1 MIQFLGAFTSG
12 QHIGA
17 IVLVFVFTIIELML
31 RRLKRQKSKEYQEK
45 KSSINSLE
53 EIEDV
58 SLEHY
63 RQLQQVD
70 VIRFLALVLGILM
83 ILGPYNVQVFSLL
96 AVAAGAFILAL
107 RESFSSFIAYFY
119 ILSNFKLGDDIKI
132 NGFLGEIVRI
142 KPLYTSLA
150 GKDEN
155 GDHNSKLYNIPNF
168 MFLGQSIEQQQLKS
182 DDYRKLSLQILY
194 THSAFTDDFESWV
207 GKMETFLKE
216 LLPKRAMTKVGH
228 FKGYA
233 GIRYKMDFD
242 YNDKGEV
249 VVKISFITRSFKIL
263 KMRES
268 IIMYVEALKKQPSEQ
283 SDKVTSKE

>member
-1 MIQFLGAFTSG
+1 MQFFETFSSG

-17 IVLVFVFTIIELML
+17 GVLVFIFTIIELML
-31 RRLKRQKSKEYQEK
+31 RRLKKQKSKEYQDK
-45 KSSINSLE
+45 KTTINSLE

-70 VIRFLALVLGILM
+70 VIRFLAFLLGILM
-83 ILGPYNVQVFSLL
+83 ILGAYNVQVFSLL

-107 RESFSSFIAYFY
+107 RESFTSFIAYFY

-150 GKDEN
+150 GKDET
-155 GDHNSKLYNIPNF
+155 GEHNSKLYNIPNF
-168 MFLGQSIEQQQLKS
+168 MFLGQPVEQQQLKS

-194 THSAFTDDFESWV
+194 TRDAFVDDFQTWIS
-207 GKMETFLKE
+207 KIETYLKE

-233 GIRYKMDFD
+233 GMRYKLNFD

-249 VVKISFITRSFKIL
+249 VVKISFITRSFRIL
-263 KMRES
+263 EQRES
-268 IIMYVEALKKQPSEQ
+268 IIYFVENLKKQPKPTDVE
-283 SDKVTSKE
+283 TEAAA